1 MKRRKNIKI
10 QESWKER
17 EKKDQVM
24 KRRKNIKIQ
33 GKSWKEIKIQGWK
46 KKRHQVMKRRK
57 NIKIQES
64 WKERGKERPSDEK
77 KKEY

>member
-24 KRRKNIKIQ
+24 KRR
-33 GKSWKEIKIQGWK
+33 E
-46 KKRHQVMKRRK
+46 
-57 NIKIQES
+57 
-64 WKERGKERPSDEK
+64 
-77 KKEY
+77 EY

>member
-17 EKKDQVM
+17 EK
-24 KRRKNIKIQ
+24 
-33 GKSWKEIKIQGWK
+33 GK
-46 KKRHQVMKRRK
+46 HQVMKRRK

-64 WKERGKERPSDEK
+64 WKEREKERPSDEK

>member
-17 EKKDQVM
+17 EKK
-24 KRRKNIKIQ
+24 
-33 GKSWKEIKIQGWK
+33 
-46 KKRHQVMKRRK
+46 HQVMKRRK

-64 WKERGKERPSDEK
+64 WKEREKETPSDEK
-77 KKEY
+77 KREY

>member
-17 EKKDQVM
+17 EKK
-24 KRRKNIKIQ
+24 
-33 GKSWKEIKIQGWK
+33 
-46 KKRHQVMKRRK
+46 HQVMKRRK

-64 WKERGKERPSDEK
+64 WKERGKESTK
-77 KKEY
+77 